1 MYLSNRRRPMK
12 IVHIADVHWRGLQRH
27 EEYRRSFEDMFSQC
41 REINPD
47 AIVIAG
53 DIVHSKT
60 QGISPELI
68 DSLAWWFTEMHKIC
82 PVHVM
87 LGNHDGLVLNSD
99 RQDAISPI
107 VNMLNLPRLY
117 LYKGTGVY
125 PDPHLEDVEW
135 CVYCPF
141 DTKGYDSLRPSGK
154 RPISIALY
162 HGSVWGS
169 HTDSDFMLEGETKMS
184 RFREFTFTMLGD
196 IHKRQ
201 QMDADGRIHYPG
213 STIQQNYGETP
224 SKGFL
229 LWTIENKDDFTVEYH
244 EVAHDNPFVTVD
256 WQGNIVKTIKECT
269 KAWSRGARYRI
280 RAHEQLDAKTQ
291 RKVGTVLRREYD
303 AFEVV
308 FKLVPKKVYGEEE
321 ETIEK
326 LEVLDLSNNET
337 HKELLREY
345 GNDEGFDES
354 FWIECEEI
362 MDKTIKELDYTIPAA
377 KKWSLRKMNFDN
389 MFGYGA
395 DNTIDFSKLG
405 GVVGL
410 FGQNRC
416 GKSSIPGTVMYAL
429 YNSNDRG
436 LTSNAHVVNYR
447 KKEGNADL
455 TFSVNSKLYR
465 LERQSVRYT
474 SRRKGTDGAQT
485 YLNLFEVDE
494 DGCILRD
501 LSGEQRR
508 ETEKELRDLIGSPE
522 EFMMTSFAAQGNM
535 NAFIQKGSTDR
546 KKLLSSFM
554 GLDVFEEINKQIRK
568 EGEGIKGILRRM
580 QEKDWVAEIRAK
592 RQKIG
597 ALTENNI
604 DMKMEMDQL
613 KERLIV
619 LQQQANEESDGDF
632 VDPSVLHRAESNLDT
647 KNTQLRK
654 LRRSIDTTQEEIE
667 SLEVKFGKYD
677 NIKATFPI
685 EGFRRRLENLQTLN
699 RSLMKQKNL
708 LDKENRILKSQKH
721 SVSLLK
727 EVPCGDTFPT
737 CKFIAE
743 SHRNKQL
750 MSEQKVLVTELREEV
765 AKMKESID
773 DLQGEGLRNRIA
785 KYEGMLRQEA
795 EDKITHARL
804 ESSIEA
810 TNLRIGRLEK
820 DIEELNEHISVLKL
834 KLNADKTDELKRLQ
848 RLIENVSSQIRT
860 KETSYMSNVQKIG
873 KFTADI
879 EQLKKDQL
887 EYDRLQVEY
896 KVYDFLQRATSW
908 RGIPTQVMAK
918 QLPAINAE
926 LAKILSDV
934 TGFTIELE
942 VDERNTDIF
951 INYGDTRRPVEC
963 ASGMEK
969 MVSSMALRVAMS
981 NVSSLSKSD
990 MFVVDEG
997 FGALDPQNIEAVI
1010 SLLHRLKRYYRL
1022 ILVISHVEV
1031 IKDSVDDVI
1040 VITREGMDS
1049 KVKYE

>member
-1 MYLSNRRRPMK
+1 MK

-27 EEYRRSFEDMFSQC
+27 EEYRRSFEDMFAQC

-47 AIVIAG
+47 AIVVAG

-68 DSLAWWFTEMHKIC
+68 DSLNWWFTEMHKIC

-87 LGNHDGLVLNSD
+87 LGNHDGLVLNTD

-107 VNMLNLPRLY
+107 VRALNLPRLY
-117 LYKGTGVY
+117 LYRDTGVY
-125 PDPHLEDVEW
+125 ADPHLPEVEW
-135 CVYCPF
+135 CVYSPF
-141 DTKGYDSLRPSGK
+141 DTGGYDQLKPSGK

-169 HTDSDFMLEGETKMS
+169 HTDSEFMLEGETKMS
-184 RFREFTFTMLGD
+184 RFRDFTFTMLGD

-201 QMDADGRIHYPG
+201 QMDKEGRIHYPG
-213 STIQQNYGETP
+213 STIQQNYGETIG
-224 SKGFL
+224 KGFL
-229 LWTIENKDDFTVEYH
+229 LWTIKDANDFKVEFCPVKH
-244 EVAHDNPFVTVD
+244 ENPFVTVD
-256 WQGNIVKTIKECT
+256 WKGNVVATINECI
-269 KAWSRGARYRI
+269 KSWPKGARYRI
-280 RAHEQLDAKTQ
+280 RADEQLDAKTQ
-291 RKVGTVLRREYD
+291 RKVATVLRRDYD
-303 AFEVV
+303 AYEVV
-308 FKLVPKKVYGEEE
+308 FKLVSKNQW
-321 ETIEK
+321 ETQDEPTSK
-326 LEVLDLSNNET
+326 LEVLDLSNNNT

-345 GNDEGFDES
+345 GKDENHDDS
-354 FWIECEEI
+354 FWIECDEI
-362 MDKTIKELDYTIPAA
+362 MDKTIKELDYSIPAA
-377 KKWSLRKMNFDN
+377 KKWSIRQMNFDN
-389 MFGYGA
+389 MFGYGS
-395 DNTIDFSKLG
+395 DNTIDFSKLS
-405 GVVGL
+405 GVIGL

-416 GKSSIPGTVMYAL
+416 GKSSIPGSMMYGL

-447 KKEGNADL
+447 KKEGNVDI

-474 SRRKGTDGAQT
+474 SRRNGTDGAQT

-494 DGCILRD
+494 DGCIVKD
-501 LSGEQRR
+501 MSGEQRKD
-508 ETEKELRDLIGSPE
+508 TEKDLRDLIGGPD
-522 EFMMTSFAAQGNM
+522 EFMMTSFAAQGDM
-535 NAFIQKGSTDR
+535 NAFINKGSTDR
-546 KKLLSSFM
+546 KKLLSTFM
-554 GLDVFEEINKQIRK
+554 GLDVFEEINKNIRN
-568 EGEGIKGILRRM
+568 EGEGIRSLLKRM
-580 QEKDWVAEIRAK
+580 EEKDWVAEIRAK

-597 ALTENNI
+597 QLHETNI
-604 DMKMEMDQL
+604 DLKMETDQL
-613 KERLIV
+613 KERLNT
-619 LQQQANEESDGDF
+619 LQQQANVESGGDF
-632 VDPSVLHRAESNLDT
+632 VDPSVLQRTESNRDT
-647 KNTQLRK
+647 KVQQLRK
-654 LRRSIDTTQEEIE
+654 LRDSIDTTNQEIE
-667 SLEVKFGKYD
+667 SLVEKLGKYD
-677 NIKATFPI
+677 NIKSSFPI
-685 EGFRRRLENLQTLN
+685 EGFRRRLENLEDLN

-708 LDKENRILKSQKH
+708 LDKEDRILKGQKH

-727 EVPCGDTFPT
+727 EVPCGDQFPT

-750 MSEQKVLVTELREEV
+750 MIEQSELVSGLKEEV
-765 AKMKESID
+765 NKMKETID
-773 DLQGEGLRNRIA
+773 ELEGEGLRNRIA
-785 KYEGMLRQEA
+785 KYESMLRQEA

-810 TNLRIGRLEK
+810 TNLRINRLEK
-820 DIEELNEHISVLKL
+820 EIEELEEQISVLKL
-834 KLNADKTDELKRLQ
+834 KLNADKSEELKRLQ
-848 RLIENVSSQIRT
+848 RLIENVSSQINQQ
-860 KETSYMSNVQKIG
+860 EASYITNVQKIG

-887 EYDRLQVEY
+887 EYDRLQMEY

-942 VDERNTDIF
+942 VDERNTEIF
-951 INYGDTRRPVEC
+951 LNYGDTRRPVEC

-990 MFVVDEG
+990 MFIVDEG
-997 FGALDPQNIEAVI
+997 FGALDAENIEAVVN
-1010 SLLHRLKRYYRL
+1010 LLHRLKRYYRL

-1049 KVKYE
+1049 KVQYE

>member
-1 MYLSNRRRPMK
+1 MYLSRRGSMK

-27 EEYRRSFEDMFSQC
+27 EEYRRSFEDMFAQC

-87 LGNHDGLVLNSD
+87 LGNHDGLVMNSD

-125 PDPHLEDVEW
+125 PDPHMQDVEW

-141 DTKGYDSLRPSGK
+141 DTKKYDTLRPSGE

-169 HTDSDFMLEGETKMS
+169 HTDGDFMLEGETKMS

-201 QMDADGRIHYPG
+201 QMDAEGRIHYPG

-224 SKGFL
+224 GKGFL
-229 LWTIENKDDFTVEYH
+229 CWHINGPDDWKVDFH
-244 EVAHDNPFVTVD
+244 PVAHANPFVTAD
-256 WQGNIVKTIKECT
+256 WKGNIVATINECVKT
-269 KAWSRGARYRI
+269 WPSGARYRI
-280 RAHEQLDAKTQ
+280 RANEQLDPKTQ
-291 RKVGTVLRREYD
+291 RKVSTVLRREYD
-303 AFEVV
+303 AHEVV
-308 FKLVPKKVYGEEE
+308 FKLVPKHQGQSQEEI
-321 ETIEK
+321 IEK
-326 LEVLDLSNNET
+326 LEVLDLSDLQT
-337 HKELLREY
+337 HKDLLAEY
-345 GNDEGFDES
+345 GSDEGFTDDFWDEC
-354 FWIECEEI
+354 FEI
-362 MDKTIKELDYTIPAA
+362 MEKTIKELDYSIPLG
-377 KKWSLRKMNFDN
+377 KKWSLKKMNFDN
-389 MFGYGA
+389 TFGYGSH
-395 DNTIDFSKLG
+395 NTIDFGKLG

-416 GKSSIPGTVMYAL
+416 GKSSIPGTIMYSL

-447 KKEGNADL
+447 KKEANSDL

-465 LERQSVRYT
+465 IERQSVRYT

-485 YLNLFEVDE
+485 YLNLFEVDDE
-494 DGCILRD
+494 GCILRD

-508 ETEKELRDLIGSPE
+508 ETEKELRDLIGSPD

-535 NAFIQKGSTDR
+535 NAFINKGSTDR
-546 KKLLSSFM
+546 KKLLSTFM
-554 GLDVFEEINKQIRK
+554 GLDVFDEINKKIRT
-568 EGEGIKGILRRM
+568 EGEGIKGMLKRM
-580 QEKDWVAEIRAK
+580 DEKDWVAEIRK
-592 RQKIG
+592 KKHRIG
-597 ALTENNI
+597 QLTEENV
-604 DMKMEMDQL
+604 DLKMEIDEL
-613 KERLIV
+613 SERLSG
-619 LQQQANEESDGDF
+619 LRSKANEDHDDF
-632 VDPSVLHRAESNLDT
+632 VDPSVLQRAQSNLET
-647 KNTQLRK
+647 KKNQLRK
-654 LRRSIDTTQEEIE
+654 LSRTIETTREEIE
-667 SLEVKFGKYD
+667 SLRIKFGKYD

-685 EGFRRRLENLQTLN
+685 EGFRRRLENLEDLN

-708 LDKENRILKSQKH
+708 LDKENRILKGQKH

-727 EVPCGDTFPT
+727 EVPCGDSFPT

-743 SHRNKQL
+743 SHRNKTL
-750 MSEQKVLVTELREEV
+750 MKEQKELVSELRTEV

-795 EDKITHARL
+795 EDKMSHTRL
-804 ESSIEA
+804 ESSIE
-810 TNLRIGRLEK
+810 TSQMKISRLERGI
-820 DIEELNEHISVLKL
+820 DQLNEQIVGLKL
-834 KLNADKTDELKRLQ
+834 KLNADKSDELKRLQ
-848 RLIENVSSQIRT
+848 RMIQNVASQVST
-860 KETSYMSNVQKIG
+860 KESTFINNVGRIG
-873 KFTADI
+873 KFTSDI
-879 EQLKKDQL
+879 EQLKKDQI
-887 EYDRLQVEY
+887 EYDRLQMEY
-896 KVYDFLQRATSW
+896 KAYDFLLRATSW
-908 RGIPTQVMAK
+908 RGIPTHVMSK

-942 VDERNTDIF
+942 VDERNTNIF
-951 INYGDTRRPVEC
+951 INYGDSRRPVEC

-990 MFVVDEG
+990 MFIVDEG
-997 FGALDPQNIEAVI
+997 FGALDPHNIESVVG
-1010 SLLHRLKRYYRL
+1010 LLHRLKRYYRL
-1022 ILVISHVEV
+1022 ILVISHVEF
-1031 IKDSVDDVI
+1031 IKDSVDEVI
-1040 VITREGMDS
+1040 EITRNGVDS
-1049 KVKYE
+1049 KVVYE

>member
-1 MYLSNRRRPMK
+1 MK

-87 LGNHDGLVLNSD
+87 LGNHDGLVLNAD

-125 PDPHLEDVEW
+125 PDPHLHDVEW

-141 DTKGYDSLRPSGK
+141 DTGGYDSLRPSGE

-169 HTDSDFMLEGETKMS
+169 HTDGDFMLDGETKMS
-184 RFREFTFTMLGD
+184 RFREFSFTMLGD

-229 LWTIENKDDFTVEYH
+229 LWTIESNDDWNVSYH
-244 EVAHDNPFVTVD
+244 EVAHNNPFVTVD
-256 WQGNIVKTIKECT
+256 WQGNIVQTINKCVET
-269 KAWSRGARYRI
+269 WPSGARYRI
-280 RAHEQLDAKTQ
+280 RANEQLDPKTQ
-291 RKVGTVLRREYD
+291 RKVSTVLRREYD

-308 FKLVPKKVYGEEE
+308 FKLVPKQTSQSGEEH
-321 ETIEK
+321 IEK

-345 GNDEGFDES
+345 GHNEGFDEN
-354 FWIECEEI
+354 FWLECEEI

-395 DNTIDFSKLG
+395 DNTVDFSRLS

-494 DGCILRD
+494 EGCILRD

-508 ETEKELRDLIGSPE
+508 ETEKELRDLIGSPD

-546 KKLLSSFM
+546 KKLLSTFM
-554 GLDVFEEINKQIRK
+554 GLDVFDEINKQIRK
-568 EGEGIKGILRRM
+568 EGEGIKGMLKRM
-580 QEKDWVAEIRAK
+580 DEKDWVAEIRSK
-592 RQKIG
+592 KHKIG
-597 ALTENNI
+597 QLHETNVEL
-604 DMKMEMDQL
+604 KMETDRL
-613 KERLIV
+613 KERLIT
-619 LQQQANEESDGDF
+619 LRKQANVESDGDF
-632 VDPSVLHRAESNLDT
+632 VDPSILHRAESNLRT
-647 KNTQLRK
+647 KQSQLRK
-654 LRRSIDTTQEEIE
+654 LRNSIETTGEEIT
-667 SLEVKFGKYD
+667 SLIVKFGKYD
-677 NIKATFPI
+677 KIKASFPI
-685 EGFRRRLENLQTLN
+685 EGFRRRLENLQDLN

-708 LDKENRILKSQKH
+708 LDKENRILKGQKH

-727 EVPCGDTFPT
+727 EVPCGDQFPT

-750 MSEQKVLVTELREEV
+750 MKEQKVLVSELREEV
-765 AKMKESID
+765 AKMKENID

-785 KYEGMLRQEA
+785 KYEAMLRQEA

-810 TNLRIGRLEK
+810 TNLRIVRLEK
-820 DIEELNEHISVLKL
+820 DIEELIEHISVLKL
-834 KLNADKTDELKRLQ
+834 KLNEDKTDELKRIQ
-848 RLIENVSSQIRT
+848 RLIENVGSQIRS

-887 EYDRLQVEY
+887 EYDRLQMEY

-942 VDERNTDIF
+942 VDERNTDIY

-997 FGALDPQNIEAVI
+997 FGALDPQNIEAVVG
-1010 SLLHRLKRYYRL
+1010 LLHRLKRYYRL

-1040 VITREGMDS
+1040 EITREGVDS

>member
-1 MYLSNRRRPMK
+1 MK

-27 EEYRRSFEDMFSQC
+27 EEYRSSFEDMFSQC

-87 LGNHDGLVLNSD
+87 LGNHDGLILNSD

-125 PDPHLEDVEW
+125 QDPHMKDIEW

-141 DTKGYDSLRPSGK
+141 DTKGYDSLKPSGEK
-154 RPISIALY
+154 PISIALY

-169 HTDSDFMLEGETKMS
+169 HTDGDFMLEGETKMS

-201 QMDADGRIHYPG
+201 QMDAEGRIHYPG

-224 SKGFL
+224 GKGFL
-229 LWTIENKDDFTVEYH
+229 CWHINGPDDFRVDFH
-244 EVAHDNPFVTVD
+244 PVAHNNPFVTVD
-256 WQGNIVKTIKECT
+256 WQGNIIKTIDACIQ
-269 KAWSRGARYRI
+269 AWPSGARYRI
-280 RAHEQLDAKTQ
+280 RAQEQLDPKTQ
-291 RKVGTVLRREYD
+291 RKLATALRREYN

-308 FKLVPKKVYGEEE
+308 FKLVSINSYDSEDRE
-321 ETIEK
+321 IEK
-326 LEVLDLSNNET
+326 LEVLNLSDNET
-337 HKELLREY
+337 HKKLLREY
-345 GNDEGFDES
+345 GADEGHDAV
-354 FWIECEEI
+354 FWLECDEI
-362 MDKTIKELDYTIPAA
+362 MDKTIKDLDYTIPAA

-389 MFGYGA
+389 TFGYGSH
-395 DNTIDFSKLG
+395 NTIDFGKLS

-410 FGQNRC
+410 FGPNRC
-416 GKSSIPGTVMYAL
+416 GKSSIPGTLMYSL

-447 KKEGNADL
+447 KKEANSDI

-485 YLNLFEVDE
+485 YLNLFEIDE
-494 DGCILRD
+494 EGCILRD

-508 ETEKELRDLIGSPE
+508 ETEKELKELIGSPD

-535 NAFIQKGSTDR
+535 NAFINKGSTDR
-546 KKLLSSFM
+546 KKLLSTFM
-554 GLDVFEEINKQIRK
+554 GLDVFEIINKKIRS
-568 EGEGIKGILRRM
+568 EGEGIRM
-580 QEKDWVAEIRAK
+580 MLKRMDEKDWIAEIRSK

-597 ALTENNI
+597 QLTETNV
-604 DMKMEMDQL
+604 DLKMEIENL
-613 KERLIV
+613 KDRLSV
-619 LQQQANEESDGDF
+619 LKSQATEDHDEF
-632 VDPSVLHRAESNLDT
+632 VDPETLQRAESNLET
-647 KNTQLRK
+647 KEKQLKR
-654 LRRSIDTTQEEIE
+654 LQSSIQSTKEELLKIE
-667 SLEVKFGKYD
+667 SKFSKYD

-685 EGFRRRLENLQTLN
+685 EGFRRRLENLESLN

-708 LDKENRILKSQKH
+708 LDKENRILKGQKH

-727 EVPCGDTFPT
+727 EVPCGDSFPT

-750 MSEQKVLVTELREEV
+750 MAEQKDLVSELRTEV
-765 AKMKESID
+765 TKMKESID
-773 DLQGEGLRNRIA
+773 DLEGEGLRNRIA
-785 KYEGMLRQEA
+785 KYESMLRQEA
-795 EDKITHARL
+795 DDKITYARL
-804 ESSIEA
+804 SSSIE
-810 TNLRIGRLEK
+810 TTELKIGRLER
-820 DIEELNEHISVLKL
+820 DIGHLEEQIVGLKL
-834 KLNADKTDELKRLQ
+834 KLNEDKSDELKRLQ
-848 RLIENVSSQIRT
+848 RIISSVASQVSE
-860 KETSYMSNVQKIG
+860 KEVSYLSNVQKVG
-873 KFTADI
+873 KYTADI

-887 EYDRLQVEY
+887 EYDRLQIEY

-908 RGIPTQVMAK
+908 RGIPTQVMSK
-918 QLPAINAE
+918 QLPAINLE

-951 INYGDTRRPVEC
+951 INYGDTRRPLEC

-990 MFVVDEG
+990 MFIVDEG
-997 FGALDPQNIEAVI
+997 FGALDPQNIEAVTG
-1010 SLLHRLKRYYRL
+1010 LLHRLKSYYRL
-1022 ILVISHVEV
+1022 ILIISHVEF
-1031 IKDSVDDVI
+1031 IKDSVDEVI
-1040 VITREGMDS
+1040 EITRNGVDS
-1049 KVKYE
+1049 KVVYE

>member
-1 MYLSNRRRPMK
+1 MK

-27 EEYRRSFEDMFSQC
+27 EEYRSSFEDMFSQC

-87 LGNHDGLVLNSD
+87 LGNHDGLILNSD

-125 PDPHLEDVEW
+125 PDPHMEDIEW

-141 DTKGYDSLRPSGK
+141 DTQGYDSLKPSGEK
-154 RPISIALY
+154 PISIALY

-169 HTDSDFMLEGETKMS
+169 HTDGDFMLEGETKMS

-213 STIQQNYGETP
+213 STIQQNYGE
-224 SKGFL
+224 SGKKGFL
-229 LWTIENKDDFTVEYH
+229 VWDISGPDDWTVEFYPVQH
-244 EVAHDNPFVTVD
+244 NNPFVTVD
-256 WQGNIVKTIKECT
+256 WQGNIVKTIDACIQ
-269 KAWSRGARYRI
+269 AWPGGARYRI
-280 RAHEQLDAKTQ
+280 RAQEQLDPKTQ
-291 RKVGTVLRREYD
+291 RKLATALRREYN
-303 AFEVV
+303 AYEVV
-308 FKLVPKKVYGEEE
+308 FKLVSKNSYDSDSREV
-321 ETIEK
+321 EK
-326 LEVLDLSNNET
+326 LEVLNLSDNET
-337 HKELLREY
+337 HKKLLREY
-345 GNDEGFDES
+345 GEDEGHDDA
-354 FWIECEEI
+354 FWLECDEI
-362 MDKTIKELDYTIPAA
+362 MDKTIKDLDYTIPAA
-377 KKWSLRKMNFDN
+377 KKWSLKKMNFDN
-389 MFGYGA
+389 TFGYGSH
-395 DNTIDFSKLG
+395 NTIDFGKLN

-410 FGQNRC
+410 FGPNRC
-416 GKSSIPGTVMYAL
+416 GKSSIPGTLMYSL

-447 KKEGNADL
+447 KKEANADV
-455 TFSVNSKLYR
+455 TFSVNSNLYR

-485 YLNLFEVDE
+485 YLNLFEIDE

-508 ETEKELRDLIGSPE
+508 ETEKELKELIGSPD

-535 NAFIQKGSTDR
+535 NAFINKGSTDR
-546 KKLLSSFM
+546 KKLLSTFM
-554 GLDVFEEINKQIRK
+554 GLDVFEIINKKIRA
-568 EGEGIKGILRRM
+568 EGEGIRM
-580 QEKDWVAEIRAK
+580 MLKRMDEKDWVAEIRAK

-597 ALTENNI
+597 QISETNVDL
-604 DMKMEMDQL
+604 KMEIENL
-613 KERLIV
+613 KDRLDV
-619 LQQQANEESDGDF
+619 LKSQATEDHDDF
-632 VDPSVLHRAESNLDT
+632 VDPETLYRAESNLET
-647 KNTQLRK
+647 KRKQLNR
-654 LRRSIDTTQEEIE
+654 LQESISATKEEIE
-667 SLEVKFGKYD
+667 KIENTFGKYD

-685 EGFRRRLENLQTLN
+685 EGFRRRLENLESLN

-727 EVPCGDTFPT
+727 EVPCGDSFPT

-750 MSEQKVLVTELREEV
+750 MAEQKDLVTELRTEV
-765 AKMKESID
+765 TKMKESID
-773 DLQGEGLRNRIA
+773 DLEGEGLRNRIA
-785 KYEGMLRQEA
+785 KYESMLRKEA
-795 EDKITHARL
+795 DDKITHARL
-804 ESSIEA
+804 TSSIE
-810 TNLRIGRLEK
+810 TTDLKIGRLDR
-820 DIEELNEHISVLKL
+820 DIDHLEEQIVGLKL
-834 KLNADKTDELKRLQ
+834 KLNEDKSDELKRLQ
-848 RLIENVSSQIRT
+848 RIISSVSSQVSE
-860 KETSYMSNVQKIG
+860 KENSYLSNVQKVG
-873 KFTADI
+873 KYTADI

-887 EYDRLQVEY
+887 EYDRLQIEY

-908 RGIPTQVMAK
+908 RGIPTQVMSK
-918 QLPAINAE
+918 QLPAINLE

-951 INYGDTRRPVEC
+951 INYGDTRRPLEC

-990 MFVVDEG
+990 MFIVDEG
-997 FGALDPQNIEAVI
+997 FGALDPQNIEAVTG
-1010 SLLHRLKRYYRL
+1010 LLHRLKSYYRL
-1022 ILVISHVEV
+1022 ILIISHVEF
-1031 IKDSVDDVI
+1031 IKDSVDEVI
-1040 VITREGMDS
+1040 EITRNGVDS
-1049 KVKYE
+1049 KVIYE

>member
-1 MYLSNRRRPMK
+1 MK

-27 EEYRRSFEDMFSQC
+27 EEYRSSFEDMFSQC

-87 LGNHDGLVLNSD
+87 LGNHDGLILNSD

-125 PDPHLEDVEW
+125 QDPHMKDIEW

-141 DTKGYDSLRPSGK
+141 DTKGYDSLKPSGEK
-154 RPISIALY
+154 PISIALY

-169 HTDSDFMLEGETKMS
+169 HTDGDFMLEGETKMS

-201 QMDADGRIHYPG
+201 QMDAEGRIHYPG

-224 SKGFL
+224 GKGFL
-229 LWTIENKDDFTVEYH
+229 CWHINGPDDFRVDFH
-244 EVAHDNPFVTVD
+244 PVAHNNPFVTVD
-256 WQGNIVKTIKECT
+256 WQGNIIKTIDACIQ
-269 KAWSRGARYRI
+269 AWPSGARYRI
-280 RAHEQLDAKTQ
+280 RAQEQLDPKTQ
-291 RKVGTVLRREYD
+291 RKLATALRREYN

-308 FKLVPKKVYGEEE
+308 FKLVSKNSYDSEDRE
-321 ETIEK
+321 IEK
-326 LEVLDLSNNET
+326 LEVLNLSDNET
-337 HKELLREY
+337 HKKLLREY
-345 GNDEGFDES
+345 GADEGHDDV
-354 FWIECEEI
+354 FWLECDEI
-362 MDKTIKELDYTIPAA
+362 MDKTIKDLDYTIPAA

-389 MFGYGA
+389 TFGYGSH
-395 DNTIDFSKLG
+395 NTIDFGKLS

-410 FGQNRC
+410 FGPNRC
-416 GKSSIPGTVMYAL
+416 GKSSIPGTLMYSL

-447 KKEGNADL
+447 KKEANSDI

-485 YLNLFEVDE
+485 YLNLFEIDE
-494 DGCILRD
+494 EGCILRD

-508 ETEKELRDLIGSPE
+508 ETEKELKELIGSPD

-535 NAFIQKGSTDR
+535 NAFINKGSTDR
-546 KKLLSSFM
+546 KKLLSTFM
-554 GLDVFEEINKQIRK
+554 GLDVFEIINKKIRS
-568 EGEGIKGILRRM
+568 EGEGIRM
-580 QEKDWVAEIRAK
+580 MLKRMDEKDWIAEIRSK

-597 ALTENNI
+597 QLTETNV
-604 DMKMEMDQL
+604 DLKMEIENL
-613 KERLIV
+613 KDRLSV
-619 LQQQANEESDGDF
+619 LKSQATEDHDEF
-632 VDPSVLHRAESNLDT
+632 VDPETLQRAESNLET
-647 KNTQLRK
+647 KEKQLKR
-654 LRRSIDTTQEEIE
+654 LQSSIQSTKEELLKIE
-667 SLEVKFGKYD
+667 SKFSKYD

-685 EGFRRRLENLQTLN
+685 EGFRRRLENLESLN

-708 LDKENRILKSQKH
+708 LDKENRILKGQKH

-727 EVPCGDTFPT
+727 EVPCGDSFPT

-750 MSEQKVLVTELREEV
+750 MAEQKDLVSELRTEV
-765 AKMKESID
+765 TKMKESID
-773 DLQGEGLRNRIA
+773 DLEGEGLRNRIA
-785 KYEGMLRQEA
+785 KYESMLRQEA
-795 EDKITHARL
+795 DDKITYARL
-804 ESSIEA
+804 SSSIE
-810 TNLRIGRLEK
+810 TTELKIGRLER
-820 DIEELNEHISVLKL
+820 DIDHLEEQIVGLKL
-834 KLNADKTDELKRLQ
+834 KLNEDKSDELKRLQ
-848 RLIENVSSQIRT
+848 RIISSVASQVSE
-860 KETSYMSNVQKIG
+860 KEVSYLSNVQKVG
-873 KFTADI
+873 KYTADI

-887 EYDRLQVEY
+887 EYDRLQIEY

-908 RGIPTQVMAK
+908 RGIPTQVMSK
-918 QLPAINAE
+918 QLPAINLE

-951 INYGDTRRPVEC
+951 INYGDTRRPLEC

-990 MFVVDEG
+990 MFIVDEG
-997 FGALDPQNIEAVI
+997 FGALDPQNIEAVTG
-1010 SLLHRLKRYYRL
+1010 LLHRLKSYYRL
-1022 ILVISHVEV
+1022 ILIISHVEF
-1031 IKDSVDDVI
+1031 IKDSVDEVI
-1040 VITREGMDS
+1040 EITRNGVDS
-1049 KVKYE
+1049 KVVYE

>member
-1 MYLSNRRRPMK
+1 MK

-107 VNMLNLPRLY
+107 VSMLNLPRLY

-125 PDPHLEDVEW
+125 PDPHLRDVEW

-141 DTKGYDSLRPSGK
+141 DTAGYDSLRPSGK

-169 HTDSDFMLEGETKMS
+169 HTDGDFMLEGETKMS
-184 RFREFTFTMLGD
+184 RFREFSFTMLGD

-201 QMDADGRIHYPG
+201 QMDREGRIHYPG

-229 LWTIENKDDFTVEYH
+229 LWTIEDADDWTVEFR

-256 WQGNIVKTIKECT
+256 WQGNIVATINKCVET
-269 KAWSRGARYRI
+269 WPRGARYRI

-303 AFEVV
+303 AYEVV

-345 GNDEGFDES
+345 GNDEGFDEE

-580 QEKDWVAEIRAK
+580 QEKDWVAEIRGK
-592 RQKIG
+592 RQKIMN
-597 ALTENNI
+597 LTEANI

-632 VDPSVLHRAESNLDT
+632 VDPSVLHRTESNLDT
-647 KNTQLRK
+647 KNSQLRK
-654 LRRSIDTTQEEIE
+654 LRRSIETTQEEIE

-685 EGFRRRLENLQTLN
+685 EGFRRRLENLETLN

-708 LDKENRILKSQKH
+708 LDKENRILKGQKH
-721 SVSLLK
+721 SVSLLR
-727 EVPCGDTFPT
+727 EVPCGDSFPT

-785 KYEGMLRQEA
+785 KYESMLRQEA

-820 DIEELNEHISVLKL
+820 DIEELTEHISVLKL

-848 RLIENVSSQIRT
+848 RLIENVSSQIRS
-860 KETSYMSNVQKIG
+860 KEAAYMSNVQKIG

-887 EYDRLQVEY
+887 EYDRLQMEY
-896 KVYDFLQRATSW
+896 KVYDFLQKATSW

>member
-1 MYLSNRRRPMK
+1 MK

-27 EEYRRSFEDMFSQC
+27 EEYRSSFEDMFSQC

-68 DSLAWWFTEMHKIC
+68 DALAWWFTEMHKIC

-87 LGNHDGLVLNSD
+87 LGNHDGLILNSD

-125 PDPHLEDVEW
+125 PDPHMEDIEW

-141 DTKGYDSLRPSGK
+141 DTKGYDSLKPSGEK
-154 RPISIALY
+154 HISIALY

-169 HTDSDFMLEGETKMS
+169 HTDGDFMLEGETKMS

-213 STIQQNYGETP
+213 STIQQNYGE
-224 SKGFL
+224 SGEKGFL
-229 LWTIENKDDFTVEYH
+229 VWDISGPDDWSVDFYPVSH
-244 EVAHDNPFVTVD
+244 NNPFITVD
-256 WQGNIVKTIKECT
+256 WQGNIVKTIDACVE
-269 KAWSRGARYRI
+269 AWPGGARYRI
-280 RAHEQLDAKTQ
+280 RAQEQLDPKTQ
-291 RKVGTVLRREYD
+291 RKLATALRREYN
-303 AFEVV
+303 AYEVV
-308 FKLVPKKVYGEEE
+308 FKLVSKNSYDSDSREV
-321 ETIEK
+321 EK
-326 LEVLDLSNNET
+326 LEVLNLSDNET
-337 HKELLREY
+337 HKKLLREY
-345 GNDEGFDES
+345 GEDEGHDDA
-354 FWIECEEI
+354 FWLECDEI
-362 MDKTIKELDYTIPAA
+362 MDKTIKDLDYTIPAA
-377 KKWSLRKMNFDN
+377 KKWSLKKMNFDN
-389 MFGYGA
+389 TFGYGSH
-395 DNTIDFSKLG
+395 NTIDFGKLN

-410 FGQNRC
+410 FGPNRC
-416 GKSSIPGTVMYAL
+416 GKSSIPGTLMYSL

-447 KKEGNADL
+447 KKEANADV
-455 TFSVNSKLYR
+455 TFSVNSNLYR

-485 YLNLFEVDE
+485 YLNLFEIDE

-508 ETEKELRDLIGSPE
+508 ETEKELKELIGSPD

-535 NAFIQKGSTDR
+535 NAFINKGSTDR
-546 KKLLSSFM
+546 KKLLSTFM
-554 GLDVFEEINKQIRK
+554 GLDVFEIINKKIRA
-568 EGEGIKGILRRM
+568 EGEGIRM
-580 QEKDWVAEIRAK
+580 MLKRMDEKDWVAEIRAK

-597 ALTENNI
+597 QLSETNV
-604 DMKMEMDQL
+604 DLKMEIENL
-613 KERLIV
+613 KDRLDV
-619 LQQQANEESDGDF
+619 LKSQATEDHDDF
-632 VDPSVLHRAESNLDT
+632 VDPETLYRAESNLET
-647 KNTQLRK
+647 KRKQLNR
-654 LRRSIDTTQEEIE
+654 LQESISATREEITKIE
-667 SLEVKFGKYD
+667 NTFGKYD

-685 EGFRRRLENLQTLN
+685 EGFRRRLENLESLN

-708 LDKENRILKSQKH
+708 LDKENRILKGQKH

-727 EVPCGDTFPT
+727 EVPCGDSFPT

-750 MSEQKVLVTELREEV
+750 MAEQKDLVTELRTEV
-765 AKMKESID
+765 TKMKESID
-773 DLQGEGLRNRIA
+773 DLEGEGLRNRIA
-785 KYEGMLRQEA
+785 KYESMLRKEA
-795 EDKITHARL
+795 DDKITHARL
-804 ESSIEA
+804 TSSIE
-810 TNLRIGRLEK
+810 TTDLKIGRLER
-820 DIEELNEHISVLKL
+820 DIDHLEEQIVGLKL
-834 KLNADKTDELKRLQ
+834 KLNEDKSDELKRLQ
-848 RLIENVSSQIRT
+848 MIISSISSQISE
-860 KETSYMSNVQKIG
+860 KENSYLSNVQKVG
-873 KFTADI
+873 KYTADI

-887 EYDRLQVEY
+887 EYDRLQIEY

-908 RGIPTQVMAK
+908 RGIPTQVMSK
-918 QLPAINAE
+918 QLPAINLE

-951 INYGDTRRPVEC
+951 INYGDTRRPLEC

-990 MFVVDEG
+990 MFIVDEG
-997 FGALDPQNIEAVI
+997 FGALDPQNIEAVT
-1010 SLLHRLKRYYRL
+1010 SLLHRLKSYYRL
-1022 ILVISHVEV
+1022 ILIISHVEF
-1031 IKDSVDDVI
+1031 IKDSVDEVI
-1040 VITREGMDS
+1040 EITRNGVDS
-1049 KVKYE
+1049 KVVYE